1 VDALSGISERLTRVA
16 LDRPI
21 RATVCLT
28 FLGVVCLWLIFQ
40 PSFFAAN
47 TSFAALAPDYA
58 PQVRSLLAGEGFG
71 SFRYPPV
78 FPLVL
83 AGLELM
89 SEITGLE
96 DRWLGAIFF
105 LTFAVSGSVLI
116 FLLGERLWGP
126 RWALFCVA
134 LWLVY
139 PVFWRLWLQPLS
151 EAPFVVLLLGAF
163 LLFLRSMEPGPVV
176 GTRRLLLTGLVLG
189 LAMLT
194 RPSGIGLP
202 LVFGLYL
209 LIRKGSEPLRRRLSS
224 ASLLLVG
231 TLVAILPWEAHV
243 WRSTDEIIPVS
254 TEGVAA
260 VLDGL
265 TYAVDPSENRPVWVP
280 EDVRDLQWEIHAM
293 SYRELDSIGSIARFL
308 LEKMKETPS
317 AVLQLVAIKAARA
330 WYGTDS
336 GVLDKW
342 LLLFQ
347 IPVVTGFF
355 VGVVRTWRRK
365 STREAGALIALTMLY
380 FWLITTAAL
389 SIVRYMV
396 PALALMVVT
405 LPALG
410 QRTTGPTLSKS
421 ARSEVPETC

>member
-1 VDALSGISERLTRVA
+1 VAALIETVKPIVRWG
-16 LDRPI
+16 LDRPL
-21 RATVCLT
+21 RTTVVLT
-28 FLGVVCLWLIFQ
+28 CVSIACLWLVFQ
-40 PSFFAAN
+40 PSFFQTETN
-47 TSFAALAPDYA
+47 FAALAPDYE
-58 PQVRSLLAGEGFG
+58 PQVRSLLAGNGFG

-78 FPLVL
+78 FPLIL
-83 AGLELM
+83 AGLEVA
-89 SEITGLE
+89 SQPTGV
-96 DRWLGAIFF
+96 DDGHLGA
-105 LTFAVSGSVLI
+105 LLLLVSAVSGSVLI

-126 RWALFCVA
+126 RWGLFCVA
-134 LWLVY
+134 VWLAY

-163 LLFLRSMEPGPVV
+163 LLLLRSSVPENAGH
-176 GTRRLLLTGLVLG
+176 RRLLLTGLMLG

-209 LIRKGSEPLRRRLSS
+209 LFRKGGESLRRRLSS
-224 ASLLLVG
+224 ALLLLAG
-231 TLVAILPWEAHV
+231 ALLAILPWEAHV
-243 WRSTDEIIPVS
+243 WRSTDEIIPLS
-254 TEGVAA
+254 TGGVPT

-265 TYAVDPSENRPVWVP
+265 TYAVDPSEKRPVWVP
-280 EDVRDLQWEIHAM
+280 ESVRNLQWEIHEM

-317 AVLQLVAIKAARA
+317 AVFQLGAIKAARA

-336 GVLDKW
+336 GVLDGW
-342 LLLFQ
+342 HLLFQ
-347 IPVVTGFF
+347 IPVVTGLF
-355 VGVVRTWRRK
+355 VGIVKTWRRK
-365 STREAGALIALTMLY
+365 STREVGVLIALTVLY

-396 PALALMVVT
+396 PALALMVIT

-410 QRTTGPTLSKS
+410 QCSRAWMLSRRDEPGD
-421 ARSEVPETC
+421 A